1 MKRRNLFIIFIILC
15 VLNLFLLLPS
25 RSLPQAI
32 WFQNGQSADII
43 LGPFAN
49 SGGPSSLHHPSR
61 VCTDPAGRLYVADTR
76 NNRILIWNTIPTS
89 NNAPADLVVGQSDM
103 NSNDSG
109 GGQTGL
115 NWPVAV
121 YSDGTHLFV
130 ADSCNNRILI
140 WNSIPTQNG
149 AAADIVLGQPDF
161 THYDEPGGARAAN
174 TLIWPWD
181 VFYDGQHLFVADS
194 GEGRVLI
201 WDSLPTTNN
210 QDADVVLGK
219 SDFTSSSESLD
230 EKSLFSPRGGA
241 SNGTALVISD
251 YKGGQRVL
259 IWNNIPTQN
268 GESADVE
275 LLQPDFYNSPNDY
288 SPLGV
293 SLQGQKLYVACNH
306 SVYVWNSLPTQN
318 NQAPDCIIGRSDLQP
333 GLSAEG
339 LSKPWGVCSDGTRL
353 YVADTNNSRV
363 LIYNQIPAASN
374 VDANV
379 VLGQADFCS
388 CDFRSKKGIRSVAG
402 VASSGHHLL
411 LSTHVD
417 SRIVIHDGL
426 PEQDCAEADYI
437 ISDVDFDEPY
447 GQFLQ
452 LSEVYQ
458 CCQLWTDGSRLFAAE
473 LYRGILIWDKFP
485 QASFTNPDTEIL
497 HTQGAALNQPQGVAS
512 DGTRLFVSDS
522 GNNRVLI
529 WNTIPK
535 KDGTPADIV
544 LGQSDFSSGSPGLMN
559 YPSRIATD
567 GQRLA
572 VADMENHRILIWNSI
587 PTQNNQAPDIK
598 LFDFYP
604 GRNLPWRFNGPQGV
618 FIFDSHLF
626 VTDLGFNR
634 VLIWNIFPT
643 YNDQPADIVLGQA
656 DFTTG
661 RPGKGRDKLYSPLN
675 VWFDGDYLW
684 VGEFK
689 FSDRA
694 LGYRANIVASIPQAP
709 SNLSAT
715 AKSAHQ
721 IDLAWEDNASN
732 EQGFKLERKSG
743 AGGTYEQIA
752 YLSASIKK
760 YLDTR
765 LVAGTQYYY
774 QIKAYNRYGD
784 SAYSNEASASTST
797 TNTPPNTPSNPSPTN
812 GQTEVSDNP
821 VLSWDGGDLDE
832 GDVVTYDVYLDTANP
847 PTFCI
852 ASNLSKT
859 SYSPSTLCLKTIHY
873 WKVVAKDLSGVLT
886 EGPVWN
892 FQTKTLSGYT
902 LTIQASSGGTTFPRP
917 GTPAFEP
924 GNSVSVCAIPDNDYS
939 FSGWTGDV
947 PAGHDKDNPLT
958 LTMNSD
964 KSLKAN
970 FASTIVKYTLTIAS
984 SSGGT
989 TNPSPGTYSYD
1000 SGTSVTIT
1008 AIPNSGYTFSGWSGD
1023 ASGTS
1028 NPLTITMNGNK
1039 SITANFSASQ
1049 ADDGSSSG
1057 KKGGCFIA
1065 TAAYGSSFHSHVKIL
1080 RRFRDRYLL
1089 STRLGRSL
1097 VKLYYQYSPFVAG
1110 AISSS
1115 SFLRAAV
1122 RIALFP
1128 LVSLSWTTVRFG
1140 PAVTVAITVMLS
1152 VMLFFFMRFSRE
1164 KIKDKNKKSSEY
1176 KINFIS
1182 IMRKFF

>member
-1 MKRRNLFIIFIILC
+1 MGQKGGNFKMKRANSLTILC
-15 VLNLFLLLPS
+15 MLSLLLLSPFDS
-25 RSLPQAI
+25 SPQAI
-32 WFQNGQSADII
+32 WFQNGQQADII
-43 LGPFAN
+43 LGPYAN
-49 SGGPSSLHHPSR
+49 SGGASALHHPSR
-61 VCTDPAGRLYVADTR
+61 VCADSAGRLYVADTR

-89 NNAPADLVVGQSDM
+89 NNAPADLVVGQPDM

-115 NWPVAV
+115 NWPVGV

-130 ADSCNNRILI
+130 ADSNNNRVLI
-140 WNSIPTQNG
+140 WNSIPTQNR
-149 AAADIVLGQPDF
+149 ASADIVLGQPDF
-161 THYDEPGGARAAN
+161 TSYEEPGGARAAN
-174 TLIWPWD
+174 TLSWPWD

-201 WDSLPTTNN
+201 WNSLPLTNN
-210 QDADVVLGK
+210 QAADVVVGK
-219 SDFTSSSESLD
+219 SDFTSSTESLD

-241 SNGTALVISD
+241 SNGTALAISD
-251 YKGGQRVL
+251 YKGGLRVL

-268 GESADVE
+268 GKSADVE
-275 LLQPDFYNSPNDY
+275 LLQPDFFNSPNDY

-306 SVYVWNSLPTQN
+306 NVYVWNSLPTQN
-318 NQAPDCIIGRSDLQP
+318 NQPPDCIIGRSDLQP
-333 GLSAEG
+333 GLSAEA
-339 LSKPWGVCSDGTRL
+339 LSKPWGASSDGARL

-363 LIYNQIPAASN
+363 LIYNQIPTASDI
-374 VDANV
+374 DANV
-379 VLGQADFCS
+379 VLGQADFGS
-388 CDFRSKKGIRSVAG
+388 CVFRSKNGIRSVSG
-402 VASSGHHLL
+402 VASTGHHLL
-411 LSTHVD
+411 LATHVD

-437 ISDVDFDEPY
+437 ISDVDFDEPP

-458 CCQLWTDGSRLFAAE
+458 CCQMWTDGSRLFAAE
-473 LYRGILIWDKFP
+473 LYRGILVWDKFP
-485 QASFTNPDTEIL
+485 QTSFTNPDTEIL
-497 HTQGAALNQPQGVAS
+497 HTQGVALNQPQGVAS

-535 KDGTPADIV
+535 KDGTAADVV
-544 LGQSDFSSGSPGLMN
+544 LGQSDFNSGSPGLMN

-587 PTQNNQAPDIK
+587 PTQNNQPPDIK

-634 VLIWNIFPT
+634 VLIWNTFPA
-643 YNDQPADIVLGQA
+643 YDDQPADVVLGQP
-656 DFTTG
+656 DFTTA
-661 RPGKGRDKLYSPLN
+661 RPGKARDKLYSPLN
-675 VWFDGDYLW
+675 IWFDGEYLW

-689 FSDRA
+689 FADRA
-694 LGYRANIVASIPQAP
+694 LGYRANIAAVAPEAP
-709 SNLSAT
+709 NNLSAT

-721 IDLAWEDNASN
+721 IDLAWMDNASN

-743 AGGTYEQIA
+743 ASGTYEQIA
-752 YLSASIKK
+752 YLSANTRK
-760 YLDTR
+760 YSEIR
-765 LVAGTQYYY
+765 LTAGTQYYY
-774 QIKAYNRYGD
+774 QMKAYNRYGD
-784 SAYSNEASASTST
+784 SAFSSEASASTSA
-797 TNTPPNTPSNPSPTN
+797 TNNPPNTPSNPSPAN
-812 GQTEVSDNP
+812 SQTEVSDNP
-821 VLSWDGGDLDE
+821 VFSWDGGDLDE
-832 GDVVTYDVYLDTANP
+832 GDVVTYDVYLDTVNP
-847 PTFCI
+847 PTFRA

-859 SYSPSTLCLKTIHY
+859 TYSPSTLSLKTIHY
-873 WKVVAKDLSGVLT
+873 WKVVAKDLSGALT
-886 EGPVWN
+886 EGPVWS

-924 GNSVSVCAIPDNDYS
+924 GNSVSVYAIPDNNYS

-947 PAGHDKDNPLT
+947 PAGHEKDNPLT

-970 FASTIVKYTLTIAS
+970 FSSTIVKYTLTIAS

-989 TNPSPGTYSYD
+989 TDPSPGNYTYD
-1000 SGTSVTIT
+1000 SGTSVSVK
-1008 AIPNSGYTFSGWSGD
+1008 AIANSGYSFSGWSGD
-1023 ASGTS
+1023 ASGTT
-1028 NPLTITMNGNK
+1028 NPLTVTMDGNK
-1039 SITANFSASQ
+1039 SITANFSASKGG
-1049 ADDGSSSG
+1049 DDTSSG

-1065 TAAYGSSFHSHVKIL
+1065 TASYGSSLHSHVKIL
-1080 RRFRDRYLL
+1080 RDFRDEFLMPYK
-1089 STRLGRSL
+1089 LGRIL
-1097 VKLYYQYSPFVAG
+1097 VRLYYRCSPPVADFIAKRKALKLVVRITLLPFVG
-1110 AISSS
+1110 LSYLM
-1115 SFLRAAV
+1115 LRAHPT
-1122 RIALFP
+1122 IP
-1128 LVSLSWTTVRFG
+1128 
-1140 PAVTVAITVMLS
+1140 VAILT
-1152 VMLFFFMRFSRE
+1152 FFAASAFIVRRYR
-1164 KIKDKNKKSSEY
+1164 KK
-1176 KINFIS
+1176 
-1182 IMRKFF
+1182 R